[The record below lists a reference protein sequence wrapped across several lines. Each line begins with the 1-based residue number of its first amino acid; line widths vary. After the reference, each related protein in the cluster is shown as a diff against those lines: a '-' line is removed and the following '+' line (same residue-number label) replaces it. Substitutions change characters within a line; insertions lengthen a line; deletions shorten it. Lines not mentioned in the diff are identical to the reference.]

1 MTAQDRSELEELGA
15 FCDLVE
21 QDVRAAVRRIRAL
34 EKELEQAQKERAVAM
49 SVAESI
55 LRHRQLEI
63 AATVELLEHRKVSGL
78 VDDRELKL
86 IENVQL
92 SMRGS

>member
-1 MTAQDRSELEELGA
+1 MTDRSELEELCA

-21 QDVRAAVRRIRAL
+21 QDVRAAMRRIRELESEL
-34 EKELEQAQKERAVAM
+34 EKVRNERSVAMAVAD
-49 SVAESI
+49 SI
-55 LRHRQLEI
+55 LRHRQLEV

-78 VDDRELKL
+78 CDDRELKL

>member
-1 MTAQDRSELEELGA
+1 MTDRSELEELGA

-21 QDVRAAVRRIRAL
+21 QDVRAAVRRIREL
-34 EKELEQAQKERAVAM
+34 ETQLEQAQKQREVAMAVAD
-49 SVAESI
+49 SI

-63 AATVELLEHRKVSGL
+63 AAMVELLEHRKVSGL
-78 VDDRELKL
+78 CDDRETKL

>member
-34 EKELEQAQKERAVAM
+34 EKERDSALAVRDTAMAVAE
-49 SVAESI
+49 AI

>member
-1 MTAQDRSELEELGA
+1 MTAQDRSEIEELGA

-21 QDVRAAVRRIRAL
+21 QDVRAAVRRIREL
-34 EKELEQAQKERAVAM
+34 EAQLEQAQKQREVAM
-49 SVAESI
+49 SVADSI

-63 AATVELLEHRKVSGL
+63 AATVELLEHVSADAL
-78 VDDRELKL
+78 ADDRTRMLL
-86 IENVQL
+86 TNVQL